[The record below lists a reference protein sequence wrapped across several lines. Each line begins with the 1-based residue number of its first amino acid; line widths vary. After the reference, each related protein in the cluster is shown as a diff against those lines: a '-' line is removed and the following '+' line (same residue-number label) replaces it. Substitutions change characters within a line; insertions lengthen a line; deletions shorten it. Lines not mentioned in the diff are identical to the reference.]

1 MSRLQRYAEGTLE
14 ACWLLA
20 LIAAPLFF
28 NTYSARVF
36 EPDKIAI
43 IRSLALVALAAWL
56 TKVLATGQRPS
67 LDWRAAGRAPLLAPV
82 VALIAVYLLATVL
95 SLAPAI
101 TLFGSYQRMQG
112 TYSTLSYIALG
123 LAVAANLRTR
133 SQIER
138 ILTTVIVTS
147 LPISLYGIMQRYL
160 LDPMPWGGDT
170 VNRVTGHM
178 GNAIFLGAYLIMAA
192 MATLGR
198 IVTGFRD
205 VLTKTGSTVGPMA
218 RTAVYVSLFVL
229 NFVAL
234 WFTQSRGPFGGWV
247 IGLYFFGMLLCL
259 YYRLRWVAL
268 GLTGLALAGG
278 VFMLLL
284 NLSVGPLAQLAEV
297 RGFDRLAQMLSEFE
311 GRTGTGRVR
320 VLIWTGVVQLVQPHE
335 PLQQPDGTPDPWNA
349 IRPLIGY
356 GPETLHVAYNRFYPP
371 ELGTL
376 EARNASPDRSHN
388 EAFDSVATTG
398 LVGLIAYLSLFTAIF
413 YFGLDWMGLVS
424 TRARK
429 VLFFVLWFGMG
440 LLGSVLVTSLQGL
453 QLVGIGLPIGLIL
466 GMSLFLAVAEFLPAD
481 NAERPQLE
489 PWRAIAIVV
498 FLAAIAAHFF
508 EIHLGIA
515 IVSTRTHFAIFLG
528 ALWVLGYWWPRN
540 VKPEAQAAAL
550 ATSRASVESGAGG
563 RRRRSTAGAAARPQ
577 PVQLAVLWPTLG
589 LVAAIAITLSYTFI
603 NNAAQSR
610 SMSEILGNALTQVF
624 GPAGAQT
631 SYGIM
636 WLMVGSLVVA
646 CVLGLIEDARARN
659 LTVSAAHIGIGLA
672 VSGLVWLI
680 SMIMFA
686 NQHAAL
692 ANREITS
699 LEALLASAH
708 DVAGLLTTYYL
719 LLLLVGLAFALGLA
733 QDRRTTVNLASSG
746 VAAFAGGVL
755 MVLAV
760 LLSASLNLSVIQ
772 ADIVY
777 KNAQQIDD
785 SGRPDLAIEL
795 YRQVQT
801 MAPNQDFYY
810 LFLGRAYLSVG
821 SALLPDQRDSQ
832 FGEAERKLIEARA
845 INPYNTDH
853 TANLARLNRQWA
865 RLTEDPALRAQRGQA
880 SDQYYAQAV
889 RLSPQNAGLWN
900 EWGLVSYELL
910 GNATQAEDHLSRS
923 LEIDPTFDQTYLYL
937 GDFRSWQASQLAD
950 ETERAALF
958 ALARDAYQQGLDR
971 NQGQG
976 PAATSMRIGL
986 ATTYVNTQ
994 QINLAIQQ
1002 YEAVAQTNTLGQN
1015 QWQVL
1020 FTIATLY
1027 AQQNDSAR
1035 ARDYATQALNLAPEP
1050 NRPEIQGFIDALP

>member
-20 LIAAPLFF
+20 LTAAPLFF

-36 EPDKIAI
+36 EPDKIAV

-67 LDWRAAGRAPLLAPV
+67 IDWRAAWRTPLLAPV
-82 VALIAVYLLATVL
+82 AALVVVYLLATVL

-112 TYSTLSYIALG
+112 TYATLSYVVLG
-123 LAVAANLRTR
+123 LAVATNLRTR

-138 ILTTVIVTS
+138 LLTTVIVTS
-147 LPISLYGIMQRYL
+147 LPISVYGIMQRFL
-160 LDPMPWGGDT
+160 LDPLPWGGDT
-170 VNRVTGHM
+170 VDRVTGHM

-198 IVTGFRD
+198 VFLSFRD
-205 VLTKTGSTVGPMA
+205 VLVSRERVGTNTLRA
-218 RTAVYVSLFVL
+218 SLYVFIIALQL
-229 NFVAL
+229 VAI
-234 WFTQSRGPFGGWV
+234 WFTQSRGPQLAVMAGAFLFLVLWA
-247 IGLYFFGMLLCL
+247 L
-259 YYRLRWVAL
+259 YYRVRWLAFGSVLAAVA
-268 GLTGLALAGG
+268 G
-278 VFMLLL
+278 VVFLVVL
-284 NLSVGPLAQLAEV
+284 NIPGGPLQSLAEV
-297 RGFDRLAQMLSEFE
+297 RGFDRLSRMFAELEDRS
-311 GRTGTGRVR
+311 GTGRVR
-320 VLIWTGVVQLVQPHE
+320 VLIWTGVVQLVAPHE

-349 IRPLIGY
+349 IRPLFGY

-388 EAFDSVATTG
+388 ETFDSLATTG
-398 LVGLIAYLSLFTAIF
+398 LIGLAAYLSLFTAVF
-413 YFGLDWMGLVS
+413 YCALAWLGLLNSHRRRLM
-424 TRARK
+424 
-429 VLFFVLWFGMG
+429 FFLLWFSGG
-440 LLGSVLVTSLQGL
+440 LIGAMALVATQGWAL
-453 QLVGIGLPIGLIL
+453 FGIGLPLGMILGLI
-466 GMSLFLAVAEFLPAD
+466 GYLAVAALLPGTATD
-481 NAERPQLE
+481 SGIE
-489 PWRAIAIVV
+489 PWRAIAMIAL
-498 FLAAIAAHFF
+498 FAAIVAHFI
-508 EIHLGIA
+508 EIHFGIA

-528 ALWVLGYWWPRN
+528 ALWVLGYWWPCN
-540 VKPEAQAAAL
+540 VRPETP
-550 ATSRASVESGAGG
+550 ATAPAPSKAPVESGAGG

-631 SYGIM
+631 SFGIV
-636 WLMVGSLVVA
+636 WLMAGSLVVA

-699 LEALLASAH
+699 LEALLASAN

-733 QDRRTTVNLASSG
+733 QDRRTTVSLASPG

-755 MVLAV
+755 MLLAV
-760 LLSASLNLSVIQ
+760 LSSASLNLSVIQ

-777 KNAQQIDD
+777 KNAQQVDD

-821 SALLPDQRDSQ
+821 SALPPEQRDAQ
-832 FGEAERKLIEARA
+832 FAEAERELIEARA

-865 RLTEDPALRAQRGQA
+865 RLTEDPGVRAQRGQA
-880 SDQYYAQAV
+880 SDEYYTQAV

-900 EWGLVSYELL
+900 EWGLISYELL
-910 GNATQAEDHLSRS
+910 ANAQQAQAHLNQS
-923 LEIDPTFDQTYLYL
+923 LAIDPSFDQTYLYL
-937 GDFRSWQASQLAD
+937 GDFRNWQASQAGD
-950 ETERAALF
+950 EVERADLF
-958 ALARDAYQQGLDR
+958 AQARDAYQQGLER

-994 QINLAIQQ
+994 QIDLAIQQ
-1002 YEAVAQTNTLGQN
+1002 YEAVAQTNALGQN

-1020 FTIATLY
+1020 FTIASLY
-1027 AQQNDSAR
+1027 AQQNDGAR
-1035 ARDYATQALNLAPEP
+1035 ARDYAAQALNLAPEP
-1050 NRPEIQGFIDALP
+1050 NRPEIQAFIDALP

>member
-43 IRSLALVALAAWL
+43 IRSLAVVALAAWL
-56 TKVLATGQRPS
+56 TKTLATSQRPS
-67 LDWRAAGRAPLLAPV
+67 FDWRNAWRTPLVAPV
-82 VALIAVYLLATVL
+82 VALIVVYLLATAL

-112 TYSTLSYIALG
+112 TFSTLSYVVLG

-160 LDPMPWGGDT
+160 LDPLPWGGDT

-192 MATLGR
+192 MAALGR
-198 IVTGFRD
+198 IVLGFRD
-205 VLTKTGSTVGPMA
+205 VLTHTGSSAGPIV
-218 RTAVYVSLFVL
+218 RTSVYVAIFAL

-234 WFTQSRGPFGGWV
+234 WFTQSRGPLGGWI

-268 GLTGLALAGG
+268 GVTGLALAAGL
-278 VFMLLL
+278 FILLL
-284 NLSVGPLAQLAEV
+284 NLGVGPLARLADV
-297 RGFDRLAQMLSEFE
+297 RGFDRLSQMLSEFE

-335 PLQQPDGTPDPWNA
+335 PLQQPDGIPDPWNA

-388 EAFDSVATTG
+388 ETFDAVATTG
-398 LVGLIAYLSLFTAIF
+398 LIGLIAYLSLFTAIF
-413 YFGLDWMGLVS
+413 YFGLDWMGLIA
-424 TRARK
+424 TRTRK
-429 VLFFVLWFGMG
+429 ILFFVLWFGMG
-440 LLGSVLVTSLQGL
+440 VLGSVLVTSLQGL
-453 QLVGIGLPIGLIL
+453 QLVGIGLPMGLIF
-466 GMSLFLAVAEFLPAD
+466 GVSLFLAVAEFLPAND
-481 NAERPQLE
+481 EQQPNIE
-489 PWRAIAIVV
+489 PWRAIAMVV
-498 FLAAIAAHFF
+498 FLAAIAGHFF

-515 IVSTRTHFAIFLG
+515 IASTRTHFAIFLG

-540 VKPEAQAAAL
+540 VRPDAGASAPSKAAAE
-550 ATSRASVESGAGG
+550 SSASG
-563 RRRRSTAGAAARPQ
+563 RRRRSTASTARPQ

-603 NNAAQSR
+603 NNAAQSQNT
-610 SMSEILGNALTQVF
+610 SEVLTNALTQVF
-624 GPAGAQT
+624 GPTGAQT
-631 SYGIM
+631 SFGIL
-636 WLMVGSLVVA
+636 WLMVGTLVVA

-659 LTVSAAHIGIGLA
+659 LTVSAAHLSIGLA
-672 VSGLVWLI
+672 VSGLIWLI

-686 NQHAAL
+686 NQL
-692 ANREITS
+692 ATLATREITD
-699 LEALLASAH
+699 LEGLLSSAN
-708 DVAGLLTTYYL
+708 DLAGLLTTYYL

-733 QDRRTTVNLASSG
+733 QDRRTTVNVASPG

-755 MVLAV
+755 MLLAV
-760 LLSASLNLSVIQ
+760 LSSASLNLSVIQ

-785 SGRPDLAIEL
+785 SGRPDLAIGL
-795 YRQVQT
+795 YSQVQL

-821 SALLPDQRDSQ
+821 SALPPDQRDLQ
-832 FGEAERKLIEARA
+832 FAEAERKLIEARA

-865 RLTEDPALRAQRGQA
+865 RLTEDPTLRAQRGQA
-880 SDQYYAQAV
+880 SDQYFAQAV

-900 EWGLVSYELL
+900 EWGQVSYELL
-910 GNATQAEDHLSRS
+910 GNAEQAEAHFDRA
-923 LEIDPTFDQTYLYL
+923 LEIDLTFDQTYLYL
-937 GDFRSWQASQLAD
+937 GDFRNWQASQATD
-950 ETERAALF
+950 DAERAALF
-958 ALARDAYQQGLDR
+958 AQARDAYQQGLER
-971 NQGQG
+971 NRGQG

-994 QINLAIQQ
+994 QIDLAIQQ
-1002 YEAVAQTNTLGQN
+1002 YEAVAQTNALGQN

-1050 NRPEIQGFIDALP
+1050 NRPEIQGFIDGLP